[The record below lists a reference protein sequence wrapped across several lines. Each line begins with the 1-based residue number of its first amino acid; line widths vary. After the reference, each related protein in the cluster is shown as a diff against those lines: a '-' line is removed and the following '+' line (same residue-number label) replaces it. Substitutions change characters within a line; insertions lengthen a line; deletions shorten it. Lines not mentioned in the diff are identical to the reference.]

1 MVGDKV
7 IIPGKSLDGI
17 HLEDNIGNIIDSL
30 KEHYLVERA
39 DGVVYLNNDEIL
51 IGGEEDGSI
60 YSVMCGK
67 NFKGNY
73 KNKLWAG
80 MTVKDVLDNSNEQV
94 AFGGCV
100 VVDKIDGIGL
110 PLPEGYDDFER
121 ITDFLSLDFVFDY
134 LSIFKK
140 SF

>member
-1 MVGDKV
+1 MVGDK
-7 IIPGKSLDGI
+7 IIVPGVSLNGI
-17 HLEDNIGNIIDSL
+17 DLGGNIDIIMGSL
-30 KEHYLVERA
+30 KRNYLVERA
-39 DGVVYLNNDEIL
+39 NGVVSLNNDEVL
-51 IGGEEDGSI
+51 IGVEDDGFI

-67 NFKGNY
+67 SFKGNY

-80 MTVKDVLDNSNEQV
+80 MTVKDILDNSKEQV

-110 PLPEGYDDFER
+110 PLPVGYDDFER

-134 LSIFKK
+134 LAIFKK

>member
-7 IIPGKSLDGI
+7 IIPGESLGGI
-17 HLEDNIGNIIDSL
+17 HLGDNIGNIIDSL
-30 KEHYLVERA
+30 KEHYSVERV
-39 DGVVYLNNDEIL
+39 DGVVYLNNDEIF
-51 IGGEEDGSI
+51 IGAEEYDSI

-100 VVDKIDGIGL
+100 IVDKIDGIGL
-110 PLPEGYDDFER
+110 PLPEGHDDFER

-134 LSIFKK
+134 LTIFKK
-140 SF
+140 NF

>member
-1 MVGDKV
+1 MIGDKV
-7 IIPGKSLDGI
+7 IIPGESLDGI
-17 HLEDNIGNIIDSL
+17 HLGDNIGNIIDSL
-30 KEHYLVERA
+30 KEHYLVERD
-39 DGVVYLNNDEIL
+39 DGVVFLNNDEIL
-51 IGGEEDGSI
+51 IGVEEDGFI
-60 YSVMCGK
+60 YSVMCGR
-67 NFKGNY
+67 NFKGKY

-94 AFGGCV
+94 AFDGCV